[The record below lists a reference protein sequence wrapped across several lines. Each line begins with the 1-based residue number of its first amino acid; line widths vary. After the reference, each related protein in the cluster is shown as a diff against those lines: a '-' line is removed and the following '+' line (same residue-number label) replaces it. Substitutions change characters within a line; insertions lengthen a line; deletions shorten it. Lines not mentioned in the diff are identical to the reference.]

1 MTEAERHPND
11 PVLMEPGWAEARAE
25 GTLQGLRMTAD
36 EFLDRPDDGYRYEL
50 VEGVVVMPPSP
61 RMRHQAVTMEII
73 RQLNVFLTRHPIGQL
88 LAETDM
94 HLGRAKGRDF
104 VYRPEVL
111 FMTAEHW
118 ARAGDRLV
126 GPPALVV
133 EVVSQGSRRYDRITK
148 KADYERF
155 GVLEYWLMD
164 PERDAMTFWRLRAGR
179 YVEIEPEG
187 KRFASEAIPG
197 FVLDLAKVR
206 KIFSR

>member
-1 MTEAERHPND
+1 MTEADRHPND

-25 GTLQGLRMTAD
+25 GTLQGLRMTAE
-36 EFLDRPDDGYRYEL
+36 EFFGRPDDGYRYEL
-50 VEGVVVMPPSP
+50 VEGVVVMSPSP

-73 RQLNVFLTRHPIGQL
+73 RQINVFLTRHPIGQL

-126 GPPALVV
+126 APDAHHLPAAA
-133 EVVSQGSRRYDRITK
+133 
-148 KADYERF
+148 AD
-155 GVLEYWLMD
+155 LE
-164 PERDAMTFWRLRAGR
+164 PAGR
-179 YVEIEPEG
+179 FAQRADAIAGAFVRHPMASVSPG
-187 KRFASEAIPG
+187 ALKRARGGPSCAR
-197 FVLDLAKVR
+197 L
-206 KIFSR
+206 

>member
-1 MTEAERHPND
+1 MDRPPND
-11 PVLMEPGWAEARAE
+11 PILMEPGWAEARAE

-36 EFLDRPDDGYRYEL
+36 EFFDRPDDGYRYEL
-50 VEGVVVMPPSP
+50 VEGVVVMSPSP
-61 RMRHQAVTMEII
+61 RMRHQVVTMEII
-73 RQLNVFLTRHPIGQL
+73 RQINVFLTRHPSGQL

-111 FMTAEHW
+111 FMTAEHL

-126 GPPALVV
+126 GPPALAV

-155 GVLEYWLMD
+155 GVHAQAATSRSN
-164 PERDAMTFWRLRAGR
+164 PKASAWRVRQ
-179 YVEIEPEG
+179 
-187 KRFASEAIPG
+187 SPG
-197 FVLDLAKVR
+197 SFL
-206 KIFSR
+206 I

>member
-1 MTEAERHPND
+1 
-11 PVLMEPGWAEARAE
+11 
-25 GTLQGLRMTAD
+25 
-36 EFLDRPDDGYRYEL
+36 
-50 VEGVVVMPPSP
+50 
-61 RMRHQAVTMEII
+61 MRHQAVPMEII
-73 RQLNVFLTRHPIGQL
+73 RQINVFLTRHPIGQL

-118 ARAGDRLV
+118 ARPGDRLV

-133 EVVSQGSRRYDRITK
+133 EIVSQGSRRYDRITK

>member
-1 MTEAERHPND
+1 MTEADRHPND

-94 HLGRAKGRDF
+94 HLGRA
-104 VYRPEVL
+104 
-111 FMTAEHW
+111 TASS
-118 ARAGDRLV
+118 A
-126 GPPALVV
+126 PPALAV

>member
-1 MTEAERHPND
+1 
-11 PVLMEPGWAEARAE
+11 
-25 GTLQGLRMTAD
+25 
-36 EFLDRPDDGYRYEL
+36 
-50 VEGVVVMPPSP
+50 
-61 RMRHQAVTMEII
+61 MRHQVVTMEII
-73 RQLNVFLTRHPIGQL
+73 RQINVFLTRHPSGQL

-111 FMTAEHW
+111 FMTAEHL

-126 GPPALVV
+126 GPPALAV

-148 KADYERF
+148 KVDYERF
-155 GVLEYWLMD
+155 GVLEYWLVD
-164 PERDAMTFWRLRAGR
+164 PERDAIILWRLRAGR

-197 FVLDLAKVR
+197 FVLDLTKVR
-206 KIFSR
+206 KTFPRP